1 MNTFDLYLL
10 PPSTLDSANDVDDSR
25 FLFQRPQTPL
35 PTEPIYTDL
44 TPSHLESAL
53 PTVLSGSPTD
63 LINPMLMFYA
73 SEGVTKGRNGGFH
86 AKDYYVV
93 HAVSPYFMLDPT
105 ELGAWFVTWTGTSGK
120 DNPSG
125 MSRLITG
132 TPLCLEDVSVCT
144 YTCAL
149 EFHVYH
155 CILGLAFLCQGGYTF
170 YHTNPHVFSCE
181 TIPHAEDPVSTIV
194 TIPDYHT
201 TETGQYLTIQPN
213 TFNQEMV
220 PGYPNLAR
228 PPHRLWEYR
237 REEEK
242 KEKKFDWFTSSEDD
256 IREEVASLLKARELG
271 SG

>member
-1 MNTFDLYLL
+1 MNTFDSYLL
-10 PPSTLDSANDVDDSR
+10 PPSTLDSAND
-25 FLFQRPQTPL
+25 RPQTPL
-35 PTEPIYTDL
+35 PTEPTYTDL

-53 PTVLSGSPTD
+53 LMVLSGSPTD

-73 SEGVTKGRNGGFH
+73 SEGVAKVWDDFLQMNAKGRNGGFH

-93 HAVSPYFMLDPT
+93 CAVSPYFMLDPT
-105 ELGAWFVTWTGTSGK
+105 EPGAWFVTWPGTAGK

-125 MSRLITG
+125 MSKLITG
-132 TPLCLEDVSVCT
+132 TPLRLEDVSICA

-170 YHTNPHVFSCE
+170 YHTNPHVFSRE
-181 TIPHAEDPVSTIV
+181 TIPRAEDP
-194 TIPDYHT
+194 
-201 TETGQYLTIQPN
+201 PN

-228 PPHRLWEYR
+228 PPRRLWEYR

-242 KEKKFDWFTSSEDD
+242 KEEKFDWFTSSEDD
-256 IREEVASLLKARELG
+256 IRKEVASILKARELG